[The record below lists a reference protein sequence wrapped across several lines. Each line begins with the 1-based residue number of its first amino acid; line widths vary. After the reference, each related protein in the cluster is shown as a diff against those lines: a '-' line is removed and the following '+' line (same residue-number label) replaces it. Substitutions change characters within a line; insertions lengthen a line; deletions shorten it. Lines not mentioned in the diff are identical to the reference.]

1 MCSSAQWI
9 IAYSDIFLLGAQQ
22 TSKENGIKFAQ
33 EKTSYYEHER
43 IICAKLKMLGLLLG
57 LQSGYTK
64 FLFFRLC
71 AYWIAE
77 LDSNLY
83 NKKTGM

>member
-1 MCSSAQWI
+1 MDHCI
-9 IAYSDIFLLGAQQ
+9 LGYIPFGRS
-22 TSKENGIKFAQ
+22 TNLKGKWNGIKFAQ